1 MDATA
6 EREISELTDALRA
19 RLRELGSVVV
29 AYSGGVDSTLLA
41 AVAAE
46 VLGYRTLAVT
56 AVSETFSSAE
66 REAAVATAHRLGF
79 RHRLIETAEL
89 SCLDFAANPPRRC
102 YHCKSELFSKLRAL
116 ADAEGLAHVADGA
129 TADDLSDFRP
139 GREAAR
145 EHGVVSP
152 LLETGLDKAAVRELS
167 RRMGLPTWDR
177 PANACLASRIP
188 YGETITAEKL
198 RRIERAEQFLHDVG
212 LTTCRVRSHGAIARI
227 EAPLEALTALAG
239 GHRALLVDRL
249 RGLGFT
255 YVTLDLAGFRSGSM
269 NEALAEEK
277 KK

>member
-1 MDATA
+1 M
-6 EREISELTDALRA
+6 
-19 RLRELGSVVV
+19 VV

-46 VLGYRTLAVT
+46 VLGGRALAVT
-56 AVSETFSSAE
+56 AVSETFSAAE
-66 REAAVATAHRLGF
+66 REAAMATALRLGF

-89 SCLDFAANPPRRC
+89 GCLDFAANPPRRC
-102 YHCKSELFSKLRAL
+102 YHCKSELYRKLRAL
-116 ADAEGLAHVADGA
+116 AEAEGLAHVADGA
-129 TADDLSDFRP
+129 TLDDLSDFRP

-145 EHGVVSP
+145 EQGVVSP
-152 LLETGLDKAAVRELS
+152 MLEAGLDKGAVRELS
-167 RRMGLPTWDR
+167 RRMGLSDWDR

-198 RRIERAEQFLHDVG
+198 RRIEAAEQVLHGLG

-227 EAPLEALTALAG
+227 EAPIEALTDLAG
-239 GHRALLVDRL
+239 GHRAMLLDRL

-269 NEALAEEK
+269 NEALTEEMK
-277 KK
+277 